1 MTLLTAARR
10 MPREGV
16 LLLLGAAGDLA
27 GEIDQRL
34 YSSRRP
40 YALVV
45 PPGGTVLRRLSIPAV
60 GRRGREQALRLAAE
74 ASLTEPLDSYLV
86 DYWRIDAEQYGLAA
100 IPRNLLARYQEFANE
115 RGQAA
120 RRIQSPELTA
130 DLKDGL
136 VLWVMADAVTAC
148 IWHRGTLTD
157 WQAIPRAN
165 GMLALEQ
172 LLRHGVASG
181 ISQVIVRSAP
191 TKDQPFAQSVSE
203 ACARALPGAEVQMLD
218 DPITGPGQGRRTLCT
233 FDAFVSEQS
242 HRPASGARRRGAA
255 LATLALLTALSWFL
269 YLQLR
274 DLEDQAARAEH
285 TASLL
290 KMQAGRSVRIAD
302 RVGRLTGEVREMQ
315 ALDDASVV
323 TLLDNL
329 AELMPATVRLAG
341 MLQLDRRGVL
351 TLDGLAQAERD
362 ISGFVGELRRHPQ
375 VSQVRLQSVT
385 ASRSEKS
392 QEQGVRFR
400 LQVRLATPLWQPPTE
415 EGV

>member
-1 MTLLTAARR
+1 MTLLAAARR

-16 LLLLGAAGDLA
+16 LLLGAAGDLA
-27 GEIDQRL
+27 GEIDQQLR
-34 YSSRRP
+34 SSRRP

-45 PPGGTVLRRLSIPAV
+45 PPDGTVLRRLSIPAV
-60 GRRGREQALRLAAE
+60 GRRGRKQALRLAAE

-100 IPRNLLARYQEFANE
+100 IPRNFLVRYQEFANE

-136 VLWVMADAVTAC
+136 VLWVMPDAVTAC

-191 TKDQPFAQSVSE
+191 AKDRSFAQSVGD
-203 ACARALPGAEVQMLD
+203 ACVRALPAAEVQMLD

-233 FDAFVSEQS
+233 FDDFVSEQS

-302 RVGRLTGEVREMQ
+302 RVGRLIGEVREMQ

-362 ISGFVGELRRHPQ
+362 ISGFVGGLRRHPQ
-375 VSQVRLQSVT
+375 VSGVRLQSVT
-385 ASRSEKS
+385 ASRSDKS

-400 LQVRLATPLWQPPTE
+400 LQVRLTTPLWQPPTGE
-415 EGV
+415 DV